1 MAHDRSV
8 PTAANNLGPA
18 AAGAILVLLAQLA
31 NSAGVTLVAQ
41 RLNPTTRGREGESTT
56 KTPFDPYVPDP
67 TDIPH
72 PLTRPSR
79 WPVVLGFAGLVAG
92 WFLPWATSPDGVFR
106 YGASI
111 LTADSRAGDGI
122 TAVFFGL
129 VLLGLAVSRQ
139 VADSRTRV
147 IQLAPAIVGI
157 ATAFIILPSLNWT
170 QDAVDQAIAI
180 GSPASISPGWA
191 VEWVAVGLC
200 VFGGVVMT
208 IDLSIT
214 HRVVPEPGLTTG
226 LDADFAASV
235 AVGLAGIAL
244 GVWSAFMLSGLMGS
258 EAYTERLLF
267 LLVGGI
273 LLGPALAVATW
284 RGLRR
289 SRQRP

>member
-1 MAHDRSV
+1 M
-8 PTAANNLGPA
+8 
-18 AAGAILVLLAQLA
+18 
-31 NSAGVTLVAQ
+31 AQ
-41 RLNPTTRGREGESTT
+41 RLTPTTRGRWRESTA
-56 KTPFDPYVPDP
+56 KTPFDPYVTDP
-67 TDIPH
+67 TDISH

-79 WPVVLGFAGLVAG
+79 WPVVVGFAGLVTG
-92 WFLPWATSPDGVFR
+92 WVLPWATSPDGVFR

-139 VADSRTRV
+139 VAVSRTRV

-157 ATAFIILPSLNWT
+157 AIGFILLPSLNWT

-180 GSPASISPGWA
+180 GSAASIAPGWA
-191 VEWVAVGLC
+191 VEWLAVGLC
-200 VFGGVVMT
+200 AFGGVVMT

-235 AVGLAGIAL
+235 AVGLAGVAL
-244 GVWSAFMLSGLMGS
+244 GVWLAFMLSGMMGS
-258 EAYTERLLF
+258 EFYAERMLF
-267 LLVGGI
+267 LLLGGI
-273 LLGPALAVATW
+273 LLGPALTVSTW
-284 RGLRR
+284 RGFRR
-289 SRQRP
+289 SRRDRE